1 MPLTDRE
8 KKILE
13 EMERNLH
20 AEDPSLARKTL
31 SPRAQQVRRIRLGVA
46 SFVGGLL
53 VLIAFFVTENPLVGV
68 LAFVAMVA
76 GVVLIAGG
84 TTRLAAE
91 SLDRLQPKE
100 RALGTFRKWERS
112 LRERYKRS

>member
-8 KKILE
+8 KKILQ

-20 AEDPSLARKTL
+20 AEDPSLARKTR
-31 SPRAQQVRRIRLGVA
+31 SPREHHIGRIRLGAV

-53 VLIAFFVTENPLVGV
+53 VLIAFFLTENPLVGV
-68 LAFVAMVA
+68 LAFIAMVA
-76 GVVLIAGG
+76 GVVLFAGG
-84 TTRLAAE
+84 TSRLAQA

>member
-20 AEDPSLARKTL
+20 AEDPSLARKTR
-31 SPRAQQVRRIRLGVA
+31 SPRAQQIRRIRLGAA

-53 VLIAFFVTENPLVGV
+53 VLIAFFVSENPLIGV
-68 LAFVAMVA
+68 FAFIAMVA

-84 TTRLAAE
+84 TTRLASE
-91 SLDRLQPKE
+91 SLDRMQPKE
-100 RALGTFRKWERS
+100 RALGTFRKWERT

>member
-13 EMERNLH
+13 EMERGLH
-20 AEDPSLARKTL
+20 AEDPTNAHKEL
-31 SPRAQQVRRIRLGVA
+31 SPRAQQVRRIRFGTA
-46 SFVGGLL
+46 AFVGGLL
-53 VLIAFFVTENPLVGV
+53 ILVVFFVTEQPLVGV
-68 LAFVAMVA
+68 LAFGAMVT

-84 TTRLAAE
+84 TTRLASE

-100 RALGTFRKWERS
+100 RALGTFRKWERDF
-112 LRERYKRS
+112 RERYKRR